1 MGAGLLASCGG
12 SAREPLLTYFS
23 DEHRLSIRYPASW
36 RVESATQDSV
46 WYRHFIPPTA
56 VGQSKPL
63 AATLLVAPV
72 DAGSAVDDYAQRYL
86 AGSHVTASRD
96 EQRQGIHG
104 RSYVL
109 TSDDGTTRSRL
120 LLLKDGAKVYGLHG
134 QGETLAFSRIEARLE
149 EMFESLTFENPDR
162 YVAFENRD
170 FRVRIRTPRSWPESR
185 RFSGGKSLMVQFTS
199 PALVADKSG
208 QTAHASLTLTVEPLE
223 ADASLE
229 SFYNDTRLKLGDA
242 FELLSHKPW
251 RDGYVDLLTAE
262 TPLTV
267 SRVKRF
273 YRVSDG
279 RGYGLA
285 FEAREDVLPKAS
297 RWCDLIAAT
306 LQVGDET
313 R

>member
-12 SAREPLLTYFS
+12 SAHEPLLTYFS

-46 WYRHFIPPTA
+46 WCRHFIPPAA
-56 VGQSKPL
+56 VGLSKPF

-72 DAGSAVDDYAQRYL
+72 DAASSVDDYAQRYL
-86 AGSHVTASRD
+86 AGNPVTASRD
-96 EQRQGIHG
+96 EERQGIRG

-109 TSDDGTTRSRL
+109 TSDDGTARSRL
-120 LLLKDGAKVYGLHG
+120 LLLKDGSRVYGLHA
-134 QGETLAFSRIEARLE
+134 QGEAPAFFRIEARLD
-149 EMFESLTFENPDR
+149 EMFESLTLEKPDS
-162 YVAFENRD
+162 YVVFENRD

-208 QTAHASLTLTVEPLE
+208 QTAHASLTLTAEPLE
-223 ADASLE
+223 ADTSLE
-229 SFYNDTRLKLGDA
+229 SYYDDTRLKLGSA
-242 FELLSHKPW
+242 FDVLSHKPW

-262 TPLTV
+262 TPLTI

-273 YRVSDG
+273 YRVSGG

-285 FEAREDVLPKAS
+285 FEAREDVLPKVS
-297 RWCDLIAAT
+297 RWCDLIAGT
-306 LQVGDET
+306 LQTGDET